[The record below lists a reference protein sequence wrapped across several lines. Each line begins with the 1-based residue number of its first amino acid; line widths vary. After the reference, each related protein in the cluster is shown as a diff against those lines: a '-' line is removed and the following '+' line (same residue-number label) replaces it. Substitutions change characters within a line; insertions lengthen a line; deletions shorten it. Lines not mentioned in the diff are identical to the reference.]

1 MDITIKNTQPV
12 KNELLKKR
20 ISILPVKKTV
30 LRDQRKNRQDR
41 RESVRNGIFVELSFK
56 KSRRNLPDRRKK

>member
-1 MDITIKNTQPV
+1 MDITIKDIQPV
-12 KNELLKKR
+12 KNRLLKER

-41 RESVRNGIFVELSFK
+41 RESVRSGVFVELSFK
-56 KSRRNLPDRRKK
+56 KNRRNLRDRRKK

>member
-1 MDITIKNTQPV
+1 MDITIKNIQPV
-12 KNELLKKR
+12 RNGLLKKR
-20 ISILPVKKTV
+20 TPILPVKKAV

-56 KSRRNLPDRRKK
+56 KSRRNSPDRRKK